1 MYGFILRAFTAACS
15 SLKRGTCSITTAYL
29 SVGAGDTN
37 SQKFAKN
44 TGFFSIQVLTN
55 DGRKYE
61 VMIAYEQKLDHM
73 QAQQHIL
80 HLELHM
86 PNQLYILNSAIS
98 LGTVVTFTSELH
110 LDRYAGIKHIVKRPL
125 IFLHTE
131 VFPVN
136 VFYPNKRETVALI
149 VACFL

>member
-1 MYGFILRAFTAACS
+1 M
-15 SLKRGTCSITTAYL
+15 
-29 SVGAGDTN
+29 
-37 SQKFAKN
+37 
-44 TGFFSIQVLTN
+44 LTN

-86 PNQLYILNSAIS
+86 PNQLYILNTAIS

-110 LDRYAGIKHIVKRPL
+110 LDRYAGIKIYSLK
-125 IFLHTE
+125 IFGL
-131 VFPVN
+131 PI
-136 VFYPNKRETVALI
+136 Y
-149 VACFL
+149 